1 MTFEHSVDPRIRP
14 SIVPRA
20 EPAHGVA
27 SRTQIAEAGAAD
39 DGGPSSPAA
48 EDDFSFYDLLDV
60 INPLQHIPVVSSLYR
75 EITGDEIK
83 GPARILGGMLFGGPV
98 GFVASAVNA
107 IAVEASGRD
116 LGEAA
121 IATLFGDD
129 APVPDDTALAEATGI
144 VETAAGAA
152 DAPEAA
158 ASTAP
163 EAATAAAPQ
172 DAPAAALPLAATA
185 VAEAPQGRSATE
197 LLMGRAALDALAAD
211 LRRADRA
218 PSPAA
223 VPDEPGNNGETSG
236 ATAAAAGT
244 TAAAA
249 AGVPANLIG
258 IGSRDRRGLG
268 PVMPAQPRPPAPEI
282 PDGAPAAAAKTG
294 TIPAGPNGR
303 LALIDPALLGPPR
316 PGALLSDEAAPGH
329 DISAQMLDALKKYEA
344 LMRARRGGA
353 APAPGERPHPS

>member
-129 APVPDDTALAEATGI
+129 APVPDDTAVAEATGI
-144 VETAAGAA
+144 VETAAGEPVLAGLETAAGAA
-152 DAPEAA
+152 DAPEA
-158 ASTAP
+158 TAP
-163 EAATAAAPQ
+163 STPGPQ

-185 VAEAPQGRSATE
+185 VAEAPPGGSATE

-211 LRRADRA
+211 LRRGDRA
-218 PSPAA
+218 PKPAA
-223 VPDEPGNNGETSG
+223 LPDPPGDNGETSG
-236 ATAAAAGT
+236 A

-268 PVMPAQPRPPAPEI
+268 PVMPAQPRPPAPET

-316 PGALLSDEAAPGH
+316 PGALLSDEAAAGH